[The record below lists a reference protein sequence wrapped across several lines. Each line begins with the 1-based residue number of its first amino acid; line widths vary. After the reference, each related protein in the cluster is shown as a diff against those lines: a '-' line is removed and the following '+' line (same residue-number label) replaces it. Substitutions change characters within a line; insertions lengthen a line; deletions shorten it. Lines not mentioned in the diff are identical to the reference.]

1 MSVKCACCACGGVH
15 ICSYLSLILLEEHAG
30 FRFLLKKRPSDCSY
44 YWLLA
49 KPKHRQVQKI
59 WHELVWCQKISNP
72 SKILARQHFFLLPV
86 ANQVL
91 PLVALQKYWLKTLV
105 YTYFGLP

>member
-1 MSVKCACCACGGVH
+1 VKYTCGAVH

-59 WHELVWCQKISNP
+59 WHELVWCQNIGKATFFSFTGSKP
-72 SKILARQHFFLLPV
+72 SITLGCLTKILA
-86 ANQVL
+86 
-91 PLVALQKYWLKTLV
+91 
-105 YTYFGLP
+105 